1 MIKKLLPFM
10 MIAAGA
16 SLWGLIAFFVK
27 GLTSLGFSAMEIVTL
42 RVVFASIILV
52 IIGIAASRP
61 QMKISLRDIHL
72 FAGTGILSI
81 VFFNWCY
88 FTAIN
93 QLTISIAVILLYTS
107 PAFVALLSF
116 FFLKEKID
124 SRKKT
129 AIIGTIVGS
138 VLIAGMSGQD
148 TGSLSPI
155 GTIIGLGAGLGYA
168 LYSIFGKF
176 ALQKYSAYTVT
187 LYTFVVAA
195 LFLLPVTRIW
205 ERGEAL
211 FDVEVVLLAA
221 GLGLLPTVLAYYLY
235 TWGLE
240 RTESSTAAVIAT
252 IEPVVAVL
260 LGLFLYGE
268 SLGIFQILGSALI
281 ILSVCAVNLRADGSK
296 NVFTKKS
303 LH

>member
-1 MIKKLLPFM
+1 MKKLLPFM

>member
-260 LGLFLYGE
+260 LGLLLYGE

-281 ILSVCAVNLRADGSK
+281 ILSVCAVNLRAAGSK

>member
-1 MIKKLLPFM
+1 M

-116 FFLKEKID
+116 FF
-124 SRKKT
+124 
-129 AIIGTIVGS
+129 
-138 VLIAGMSGQD
+138 
-148 TGSLSPI
+148 
-155 GTIIGLGAGLGYA
+155 
-168 LYSIFGKF
+168 F
-176 ALQKYSAYTVT
+176 
-187 LYTFVVAA
+187 
-195 LFLLPVTRIW
+195 
-205 ERGEAL
+205 
-211 FDVEVVLLAA
+211 
-221 GLGLLPTVLAYYLY
+221 
-235 TWGLE
+235 
-240 RTESSTAAVIAT
+240 
-252 IEPVVAVL
+252 
-260 LGLFLYGE
+260 
-268 SLGIFQILGSALI
+268 
-281 ILSVCAVNLRADGSK
+281 
-296 NVFTKKS
+296 
-303 LH
+303 

>member
-1 MIKKLLPFM
+1 MKKLLPFM

-116 FFLKEKID
+116 FFFKEKID

-211 FDVEVVLLAA
+211 FDVEVVLLTA

>member
-1 MIKKLLPFM
+1 MKKLLPFM

-260 LGLFLYGE
+260 LGLLLYGE

-281 ILSVCAVNLRADGSK
+281 ILSVCAVNLRAAGSK

>member
-1 MIKKLLPFM
+1 MKKLLPFM

-42 RVVFASIILV
+42 RVVFASFILV
-52 IIGIAASRP
+52 IIAIFASRP

-81 VFFNWCY
+81 VFFNWSY

-93 QLTISIAVILLYTS
+93 QLNISIAVILLYTS

-124 SRKKT
+124 SRKKA
-129 AIIGTIVGS
+129 AIIGTIIGS
-138 VLIAGMSGQD
+138 ALIAGMSGQD
-148 TGSLSPI
+148 AGSLSLI
-155 GTIIGLGAGLGYA
+155 GTMIGLGAGLGYA

-176 ALQKYSAYTVT
+176 ALRKYSPFTVT
-187 LYTFVVAA
+187 LYTFLVAA
-195 LFLLPVTRIW
+195 LFLLPVTRLW

-211 FDVEVVLLAA
+211 LNAEVVLFSA
-221 GLGLLPTVLAYYLY
+221 GLGLIPTVLAYYLY

-268 SLGIFQILGSALI
+268 RLGTYQILGSALI
-281 ILSVCAVNLRADGSK
+281 ILSVCAVNLRTARPK
-296 NVFTKKS
+296 NIRTKKP